1 MRREN
6 ARWRPEEAVAR
17 LRRVCLKTSNLQE
30 QLWAEQGTDRWTW
43 CPLPCACPGPLRRQP
58 WRRRETFGHWW
69 LTASQQSGWGL
80 CVHLSEALWGNS
92 RKPEDWAA
100 KQPPET
106 SSCSDFLSQSHQK
119 HLLGPFKEHLLGIW
133 TVMGGMG
140 PLLDADEQKFSK
152 IPDVQKVLEG
162 RWEGWPS
169 FLSWT
174 IWAPFNPKK
183 IYNKEQKCFKKSDL

>member
-1 MRREN
+1 MEARRGCGE
-6 ARWRPEEAVAR
+6 ATACVPEDQQPTGTALGRAGYRP
-17 LRRVCLKTSNLQE
+17 LN
-30 QLWAEQGTDRWTW
+30 W

-119 HLLGPFKEHLLGIW
+119 HLLGPFKEHLLGICAVLSLDSHGWDGATAGCWW
-133 TVMGGMG
+133 TEVFQDPWCTEGSGRQMGGVTFF
-140 PLLDADEQKFSK
+140 PFLDN
-152 IPDVQKVLEG
+152 
-162 RWEGWPS
+162 
-169 FLSWT
+169 LST
-174 IWAPFNPKK
+174 F
-183 IYNKEQKCFKKSDL
+183 

>member
-119 HLLGPFKEHLLGIW
+119 HLLGPFKEHLLGICAVLSLDSHGWDGATAGCWW
-133 TVMGGMG
+133 TEVFQDPWCTEGSGRQMGGVTFF
-140 PLLDADEQKFSK
+140 PFLDN
-152 IPDVQKVLEG
+152 
-162 RWEGWPS
+162 
-169 FLSWT
+169 LST
-174 IWAPFNPKK
+174 F
-183 IYNKEQKCFKKSDL
+183 